1 MRKPRHRG
9 AASSPGWVAGLGS
22 DPPACPQTPAPDHSP
37 LRPLLSSTQQTGW
50 VSPASASVPPGLIE
64 QHHPCAPFLPHDTSI
79 PYTWEHSCSSSS
91 LSLSQVLRGYLTFLG
106 LLYFSIQNTKICLLS
121 LPLEML
127 QMNSLMALNVF
138 PGTQAFSYLF
148 LCSLV

>member
-37 LRPLLSSTQQTGW
+37 LRPLPSSTQQTGW
-50 VSPASASVPPGLIE
+50 VSPASASVPPGLID

-106 LLYFSIQNTKICLLS
+106 LLYFSTQSDGMGREEGGGFGMGNTCIPVADSFWYLAKLIQ
-121 LPLEML
+121 
-127 QMNSLMALNVF
+127 
-138 PGTQAFSYLF
+138 
-148 LCSLV
+148 LCKV

>member
-1 MRKPRHRG
+1 MWKPRQRG
-9 AASSPGWVAGLGS
+9 AASSPGWVAELGS

-50 VSPASASVPPGLIE
+50 GETASVSPGLID
-64 QHHPCAPFLPHDTSI
+64 QPHPCAPFLPHDTSI
-79 PYTWEHSCSSSS
+79 SYTWENSCSSSS

-121 LPLEML
+121 LPLETL